1 VEFSFRTELAHSSV
15 PARLRSLDQDK
26 HNIIDTTY
34 IETAIFS
41 LFKIDV
47 LNYIKTKAVLSKEFH
62 IQPSEIDLMPAW
74 EYEIF
79 IQEINSLVKE
89 ENDRNKKEM
98 DRAGYDKITD
108 KNYMN
113 KIANGKLPNMPNGTS
128 FKMPK
133 I

>member
-1 VEFSFRTELAHSSV
+1 M
-15 PARLRSLDQDK
+15 DQDK

-89 ENDRNKKEM
+89 ENDKNKKEM
-98 DRAGYDKITD
+98 DRAGYDKIND

-113 KIANGKLPNMPNGTS
+113 KIVNSKLPNLPNGTS
-128 FKMPK
+128 FKMPN

>member
-1 VEFSFRTELAHSSV
+1 M
-15 PARLRSLDQDK
+15 DQDK
-26 HNIIDTTY
+26 SNNIIDTTY

-89 ENDRNKKEM
+89 ENDKNKKEM

-113 KIANGKLPNMPNGTS
+113 KIANGKLPNMPTGTS